1 MWHIHRDKVVIG
13 RYPKVLEHPVGNRV
27 ESKRIRVYQAVGP
40 LDAFLVRDY
49 LVAAGLVVEVRGQG
63 LSGLGGAL
71 PFSVTLPSLWVVD
84 RHEARAA
91 ALIDEWM
98 NAQQPVGEPWMCGC
112 GAEVDGHFGECWSC
126 GTERPRD
133 GG

>member
-1 MWHIHRDKVVIG
+1 M
-13 RYPKVLEHPVGNRV
+13 GNRV
-27 ESKRIRVYQAVGP
+27 ESKRICVYQAVGP
-40 LDAFLVRDY
+40 LDAFLVRDH
-49 LVAAGLVVEVRGQG
+49 LVASGLVVEVRGQG

-98 NAQQPVGEPWMCGC
+98 NAQEPGGEPWTCGC
-112 GAEVDGHFGECWSC
+112 GAEVDAHFGECWSC
-126 GTERPRD
+126 GTERPHA
-133 GG
+133 